1 MKQIITFLIAA
12 ATLAGCSKGSQEP
25 VMPKNDGVIRIYT
38 GVDAPGTKAV
48 VDASTGMSE
57 ATFIMKEGTAAPSA
71 DFSGGT
77 AYKGSVAATSGLV
90 TFAGSTPTYNH
101 NDNNAYFVAFYPSV
115 TLSNDVATW
124 TIDGKTDIMVT
135 NTIWD
140 AGKYSAPNTG
150 STGTK
155 LNFNHQLSQVEVVCK
170 AEAGATHSVVKAA
183 WGQIRKIEFLSAPTT
198 LTYSLAGAPT
208 VSASGSAAFTLL
220 KNYNDSDNA
229 FAAIDIPA
237 NNNSTPNAVAML
249 YPATPTA
256 AESFKLK
263 VTTAGP
269 AGGSPIEV
277 EVPVDLGGSKA
288 AMGKGQTHTVTL
300 TFDADALN
308 ITVSNSTIDNWGN
321 GANGDSGVVKP

>member
-12 ATLAGCSKGSQEP
+12 AALAGCSKGGLEP

-48 VDASTGMSE
+48 VDASTGMNE
-57 ATFIMKEGTAAPSA
+57 ATFIMKEGTAVPSS

-90 TFAGSTPTYNH
+90 TFAGSAPTYNH
-101 NDNNAYFVAFYPSV
+101 DDDNAYFVAFYPSV
-115 TLSNDVATW
+115 PLSSNVATW

-135 NTIWD
+135 NAIWD
-140 AGKYSAPNTG
+140 AGRYSAPNTG
-150 STGTK
+150 STGSK
-155 LNFNHQLSQVEVVCK
+155 LNFNHQLSQVEVVCR
-170 AEAGATHSVVKAA
+170 AEAGAAHSVVKAA

-208 VSASGSAAFTLL
+208 VSASGSEAFPLL
-220 KNYNDSDNA
+220 KNYDDSDSA

-237 NNNSTPNAVAML
+237 NSNTVPNAVAML
-249 YPATPTA
+249 YPVIPTA
-256 AESFKLK
+256 DESFKLK

-288 AMGKGQTHTVTL
+288 AMGKGETHTVTL
-300 TFDADALN
+300 TFNADALN
-308 ITVSNSTIDNWGN
+308 IAVSSSTIDNWGD